1 MSQDI
6 TQKEQLMNSLKELR
20 EKRLLTSE
28 VESLFE
34 PYKDAVLPLSLS
46 FVSATKSFGAQKDE
60 AYNDGCSVVC
70 NAENWGV
77 EICLLF
83 SSEENSLVESFESGE
98 DFEAN
103 VKFIDYDALYQRAMF
118 GKLISESEFS
128 EVSEPGSPEV
138 GDNTISPIE
147 LEAEAIDLEAEAIEL
162 EAELLELE
170 SEIIGAETE
179 RINQQTE
186 NERLKSEAR
195 VHLLN
200 TLNTRTDLI
209 GANAKEIDLKS
220 IKVPS
225 SPQTSSYD
233 KSGCWCMLSGGFLLM
248 AGLIAFGDGMNSGG
262 LIIIGLLLSLVGGV
276 VLSISK
282 ASKIVR
288 GKD

>member
-1 MSQDI
+1 
-6 TQKEQLMNSLKELR
+6 MNSLKELR

-28 VESLFE
+28 VVSLFE

-46 FVSATKSFGAQKDE
+46 FVSAAKSFGAQKDE
-60 AYNDGCSVVC
+60 AYNDGYSVVC
-70 NAENWGV
+70 NAENWEV

-128 EVSEPGSPEV
+128 EVSEPGSPAV

-179 RINQQTE
+179 LINQQSE
-186 NERLKSEAR
+186 DERSKSEDR
-195 VHLLN
+195 LRLLN
-200 TLNTRTDLI
+200 TLNTRKDLI
-209 GANAKEIDLKS
+209 GAKAKEIGLNS
-220 IKVPS
+220 NKVPS
-225 SPQTSSYD
+225 LPQPSSLD
-233 KSGCWCMLSGGFLLM
+233 KSGCWCLLTGGFVLM
-248 AGLIAFGDGMNSGG
+248 GGLIAVGDGMNAAG
-262 LIIIGLLLSLVGGV
+262 LIIIGLLLCLVGGV
-276 VLSISK
+276 ALLISK
-282 ASKIVR
+282 VTKKIT

>member
-1 MSQDI
+1 MTI
-6 TQKEQLMNSLKELR
+6 TRTLAEFAHAPVVGACTAREFCEL
-20 EKRLLTSE
+20 
-28 VESLFE
+28 SLFE

-46 FVSATKSFGAQKDE
+46 FVSAAKSFGAQKDE
-60 AYNDGCSVVC
+60 AYNDGYSVVC
-70 NAENWGV
+70 NAENWDV

-118 GKLISESEFS
+118 GKLISQSEFS
-128 EVSEPGSPEV
+128 EVSEPGSPAV

-179 RINQQTE
+179 LINQQSE
-186 NERLKSEAR
+186 DERSKSEDR
-195 VHLLN
+195 LRLLN
-200 TLNTRTDLI
+200 TLNTRKDLI
-209 GANAKEIDLKS
+209 GARAKEIGLNS
-220 IKVPS
+220 NKVPS
-225 SPQTSSYD
+225 LPQPSSLD
-233 KSGCWCMLSGGFLLM
+233 KSGCWCLLTGGFVLM
-248 AGLIAFGDGMNSGG
+248 GGLIAVGDGMNAAG
-262 LIIIGLLLSLVGGV
+262 LIIIGLLLCLVGGV
-276 VLSISK
+276 ALLISK
-282 ASKIVR
+282 VTKKIT

>member
-1 MSQDI
+1 
-6 TQKEQLMNSLKELR
+6 MNSLKELR

-46 FVSATKSFGAQKDE
+46 FVSAAKSFGAQKDE
-60 AYNDGCSVVC
+60 AYNDGYSVVC
-70 NAENWGV
+70 NAENWEV

-103 VKFIDYDALYQRAMF
+103 VKFIDYDALYLRAMF

-128 EVSEPGSPEV
+128 EVSEPGSPAV

-179 RINQQTE
+179 LINQQSE
-186 NERLKSEAR
+186 DERSKSEDR
-195 VHLLN
+195 LRLLN
-200 TLNTRTDLI
+200 TLNTRKDLI
-209 GANAKEIDLKS
+209 GAKAKEIGLNS
-220 IKVPS
+220 NKVPS
-225 SPQTSSYD
+225 LPQPSSLD
-233 KSGCWCMLSGGFLLM
+233 KSGCWCLLTGGFVLM
-248 AGLIAFGDGMNSGG
+248 GGLIAVGDGMNAAG
-262 LIIIGLLLSLVGGV
+262 LIIIGLLLCLVGGV
-276 VLSISK
+276 ALLISK
-282 ASKIVR
+282 VTKKIT

>member
-1 MSQDI
+1 
-6 TQKEQLMNSLKELR
+6 MNSLKELR

-46 FVSATKSFGAQKDE
+46 FVSAAKSFGAQKDE
-60 AYNDGCSVVC
+60 AYNDGYSVVC
-70 NAENWGV
+70 NAENWEV

-128 EVSEPGSPEV
+128 EVSEPGSPAL

-179 RINQQTE
+179 LINQQSE
-186 NERLKSEAR
+186 DERSKSEDR
-195 VHLLN
+195 LRLLN
-200 TLNTRTDLI
+200 TLNTRKDLI
-209 GANAKEIDLKS
+209 GAKAKEIGLNSNKDPSLPQ
-220 IKVPS
+220 PS
-225 SPQTSSYD
+225 SLD
-233 KSGCWCMLSGGFLLM
+233 KSGCWCLLTGGFVLM
-248 AGLIAFGDGMNSGG
+248 GGLIAVGDGMNAAG
-262 LIIIGLLLSLVGGV
+262 LIIIGLLLCLVGGV
-276 VLSISK
+276 ALLISK
-282 ASKIVR
+282 VTKKIT

>member
-1 MSQDI
+1 
-6 TQKEQLMNSLKELR
+6 MNSLKELS

-28 VESLFE
+28 VVSLFE

-46 FVSATKSFGAQKDE
+46 FVSAAKSFGAQKDE
-60 AYNDGCSVVC
+60 AYNDGYSVVC
-70 NAENWGV
+70 NAENWEV

-128 EVSEPGSPEV
+128 EVSEPGSPAL

-179 RINQQTE
+179 LINQQSE
-186 NERLKSEAR
+186 DERSKSEDR
-195 VHLLN
+195 LRLLN
-200 TLNTRTDLI
+200 TLNTRKDLI
-209 GANAKEIDLKS
+209 GAKAKEIGLNS
-220 IKVPS
+220 NKVPS
-225 SPQTSSYD
+225 LPQPSSLD
-233 KSGCWCMLSGGFLLM
+233 KSGCWCLLTGGFVLM
-248 AGLIAFGDGMNSGG
+248 GGLIAVGDGMNAAG
-262 LIIIGLLLSLVGGV
+262 LIIIGLLLCLVGGV
-276 VLSISK
+276 ALLISK
-282 ASKIVR
+282 VTKKIT

>member
-28 VESLFE
+28 VVSLFE

-46 FVSATKSFGAQKDE
+46 FVSAAKSFGAQKDE
-60 AYNDGCSVVC
+60 AYNDGYSVVC
-70 NAENWGV
+70 NAENWEV

-128 EVSEPGSPEV
+128 EVSEPSSPAV

-179 RINQQTE
+179 LINQQSE
-186 NERLKSEAR
+186 DERSKSEDR
-195 VHLLN
+195 LRLLN
-200 TLNTRTDLI
+200 TLNTRKDLI
-209 GANAKEIDLKS
+209 GAKAKEIGLNS
-220 IKVPS
+220 NKVPS
-225 SPQTSSYD
+225 LPQPSSLD
-233 KSGCWCMLSGGFLLM
+233 KSGCWCLLTGGFVLM
-248 AGLIAFGDGMNSGG
+248 GGLIAFGDGMNAGG
-262 LIIIGLLLSLVGGV
+262 LIIIGLLLCLVGGAA
-276 VLSISK
+276 LLISK
-282 ASKIVR
+282 VTKKIT

>member
-1 MSQDI
+1 
-6 TQKEQLMNSLKELR
+6 MNSLKELR

-28 VESLFE
+28 VVSLFE

-46 FVSATKSFGAQKDE
+46 FVSAAKSFGAQKDE
-60 AYNDGCSVVC
+60 AYNDGYSVVC
-70 NAENWGV
+70 NAENWDV

-118 GKLISESEFS
+118 GKLISQSEFS
-128 EVSEPGSPEV
+128 EVSEPGSPAV

-179 RINQQTE
+179 LINQQSE
-186 NERLKSEAR
+186 DERSKSEDR
-195 VHLLN
+195 LRLLN
-200 TLNTRTDLI
+200 TLNTRKDLI
-209 GANAKEIDLKS
+209 GARAKEIGLNS
-220 IKVPS
+220 NKVPS
-225 SPQTSSYD
+225 LPQPSSLD
-233 KSGCWCMLSGGFLLM
+233 KSGCWCLLTGGFVLM
-248 AGLIAFGDGMNSGG
+248 GGLIAVGDGMNAAG
-262 LIIIGLLLSLVGGV
+262 LIIIGLLLCLVGGV
-276 VLSISK
+276 ALLISK
-282 ASKIVR
+282 VTKKIT

>member
-1 MSQDI
+1 
-6 TQKEQLMNSLKELR
+6 MNSLKELR

-28 VESLFE
+28 VVSLFE

-46 FVSATKSFGAQKDE
+46 FVSAAKSFGAQKDE
-60 AYNDGCSVVC
+60 AYNDGYSVVC
-70 NAENWGV
+70 NAENWEV

-128 EVSEPGSPEV
+128 EVSEPSSPAV

-179 RINQQTE
+179 LINQQSE
-186 NERLKSEAR
+186 DERSKSEDR
-195 VHLLN
+195 LRLLN
-200 TLNTRTDLI
+200 TLNTRKDLI
-209 GANAKEIDLKS
+209 GAKAKEIGLNS
-220 IKVPS
+220 NKVPS
-225 SPQTSSYD
+225 LPQPSSLD
-233 KSGCWCMLSGGFLLM
+233 KSGCWCLLTGGFVLM
-248 AGLIAFGDGMNSGG
+248 GGLIAFGDGMNAGG
-262 LIIIGLLLSLVGGV
+262 LIIIGLLLCLVGGAA
-276 VLSISK
+276 LLISK
-282 ASKIVR
+282 VTKKIT

>member
-1 MSQDI
+1 
-6 TQKEQLMNSLKELR
+6 MNSLKELR

-60 AYNDGCSVVC
+60 AYNDGYSVVC
-70 NAENWGV
+70 NAENWEV

-179 RINQQTE
+179 LINQQSE
-186 NERLKSEAR
+186 DERSKSEDR
-195 VHLLN
+195 LRLLN
-200 TLNTRTDLI
+200 TLNTRKDLI
-209 GANAKEIDLKS
+209 GAKAKEIGLNS
-220 IKVPS
+220 NKVPS
-225 SPQTSSYD
+225 LPQPSSLD
-233 KSGCWCMLSGGFLLM
+233 KSGCWCLLTGGFVLM
-248 AGLIAFGDGMNSGG
+248 GGLIAVGDGMNAAG
-262 LIIIGLLLSLVGGV
+262 LIIIGLLLCLVGGV
-276 VLSISK
+276 ALLISK
-282 ASKIVR
+282 VTKKIT

>member
-1 MSQDI
+1 
-6 TQKEQLMNSLKELR
+6 MNSLKELR

-28 VESLFE
+28 VVSLFE

-46 FVSATKSFGAQKDE
+46 FVSAAKSFGAQKDE
-60 AYNDGCSVVC
+60 AYNDGYSVVC
-70 NAENWGV
+70 NAENWEV

-179 RINQQTE
+179 LINQQSE
-186 NERLKSEAR
+186 DERSKSEDR
-195 VHLLN
+195 LRLLN
-200 TLNTRTDLI
+200 TLNTRKDLI
-209 GANAKEIDLKS
+209 GAKAKEIGLNS
-220 IKVPS
+220 NKVPS
-225 SPQTSSYD
+225 LPQPSSLD
-233 KSGCWCMLSGGFLLM
+233 KSGCWCLLTGGFVLM
-248 AGLIAFGDGMNSGG
+248 GGLIAFGDGMNAGG
-262 LIIIGLLLSLVGGV
+262 LIIIGLLLCLVGGAA
-276 VLSISK
+276 LLISK
-282 ASKIVR
+282 VTKKIT

>member
-1 MSQDI
+1 
-6 TQKEQLMNSLKELR
+6 
-20 EKRLLTSE
+20 
-28 VESLFE
+28 
-34 PYKDAVLPLSLS
+34 
-46 FVSATKSFGAQKDE
+46 VSAAKSFGAQKDE
-60 AYNDGCSVVC
+60 AYNDGYSVVC
-70 NAENWGV
+70 NAENWEV

-128 EVSEPGSPEV
+128 EVSEPGSPAV

-179 RINQQTE
+179 LINQQSE
-186 NERLKSEAR
+186 DERSKSEDR
-195 VHLLN
+195 LRLLN
-200 TLNTRTDLI
+200 TLNTRKDLI
-209 GANAKEIDLKS
+209 GAKAKEIGLNS
-220 IKVPS
+220 NKVPS
-225 SPQTSSYD
+225 LPQPSSLD
-233 KSGCWCMLSGGFLLM
+233 KSGCWCLLTGGFVLM
-248 AGLIAFGDGMNSGG
+248 GGLIAVGDGMNAAG
-262 LIIIGLLLSLVGGV
+262 LIIIGLLLCLVGGV
-276 VLSISK
+276 ALLISK
-282 ASKIVR
+282 VTKKIT

>member
-1 MSQDI
+1 
-6 TQKEQLMNSLKELR
+6 MNSLKELR

-46 FVSATKSFGAQKDE
+46 FVSAAKSFGAQKDE
-60 AYNDGCSVVC
+60 AYNDGYSVVC
-70 NAENWGV
+70 NAENWEV

-128 EVSEPGSPEV
+128 EVSEPGSPAV

-179 RINQQTE
+179 LINQQSE
-186 NERLKSEAR
+186 DERSKSEDR
-195 VHLLN
+195 LRLLN
-200 TLNTRTDLI
+200 TLNTRKDLI
-209 GANAKEIDLKS
+209 GAKAKEIGLNS
-220 IKVPS
+220 NKVPS
-225 SPQTSSYD
+225 LPQPSSLD
-233 KSGCWCMLSGGFLLM
+233 KSGCWCLLTGGFVLM
-248 AGLIAFGDGMNSGG
+248 GGLIAVGDGMNAAG
-262 LIIIGLLLSLVGGV
+262 LIIIGLLLCLVGGV
-276 VLSISK
+276 ALLISK
-282 ASKIVR
+282 VTKKIT